1 MKTQGF
7 AFLSAL
13 AITGAAGYGCT
24 SEVIGSGSTSTSTGA
39 GGASSGPGAG
49 GSAAMVSAA
58 SGFGGTNVSTSDGE
72 GGGVTVSSSN
82 GSTSGSGG
90 ALPGCTP
97 KSGVILAAT
106 KIYYGDTD
114 FTDAADKVNG
124 WKQFG
129 FNLDGKVS
137 TSTSTD
143 LCKPVNNA
151 APKNVYP
158 DGNNGIDNSFGKNIL
173 PIFLGI
179 ASDFSTKAN
188 QAITD
193 GSYTLIF
200 DLEGLGAGADQAPI
214 ASKLYGGTLLAAPP
228 KFDGSDCWPV
238 APEGLANP
246 VDIASAKPFFA
257 MGSVAANHWDSGPTS
272 ATVPLTIDS
281 NGFKIHLDLHFA
293 HASIDL
299 DANHLGSQVG
309 QLGGVIAT
317 SELVAEMKKVA
328 GSFDPSLCSGST
340 IDSIVSQLQQASD
353 ILQDGTEDPT
363 KSCDGISIGLGFKT
377 KAISLGGIG
386 PVTPAQPDPCVP

>member
-1 MKTQGF
+1 MPVN
-7 AFLSAL
+7 AS
-13 AITGAAGYGCT
+13 
-24 SEVIGSGSTSTSTGA
+24 SSGQ
-39 GGASSGPGAG
+39 GGAVA
-49 GSAAMVSAA
+49 
-58 SGFGGTNVSTSDGE
+58 STSDGE
-72 GGGVTVSSSN
+72 GGGVTVASSS
-82 GSTSGSGG
+82 SSASGSGG

-106 KIYYGDTD
+106 KIYYGNTD
-114 FTDAADKVNG
+114 FNDAADSVNG

-137 TSTSTD
+137 TASSVD
-143 LCKPVNNA
+143 LCQPVNNA
-151 APKNVYP
+151 PPKNVYP
-158 DGNNGIDNSFGKNIL
+158 DGNGGIDNSFGKNIL

-193 GSYTLIF
+193 GKYTLIF
-200 DLEGLGAGADQAPI
+200 DLEGLGAGANQASL
-214 ASKLYGGTLLAAPP
+214 ASKMYTGTTLGMPP

-238 APEGLANP
+238 TPAGLANP
-246 VDIASAKPFFA
+246 ADIASATSFFP

-272 ATVPLTIDS
+272 ATVPLTIDVG
-281 NGFKIHLDLHFA
+281 GFEIHLNLHFA
-293 HASIDL
+293 RVSMDL

-317 SELVAEMKKVA
+317 AELVAEMKKVA
-328 GSFDPSLCSGST
+328 GSFDPSLCSGAT

-353 ILQDGTEDPT
+353 ILQDGTQDPA

-377 KAISLGGIG
+377 KAISLGGVG
-386 PVTPAQPDPCVP
+386 PATPAQPDPCGP